1 MLDVTPRVSAN
12 VPVNDSQLTRALR
25 WPSFSSSW
33 YAVRTAAAGGTG
45 RALLM
50 GDDYPP
56 RPPSDRPGALRCGR
70 RHGARPGGMCFGQEV
85 TVADLFLLLV
95 TGVVAGIVS
104 TVASLA
110 SVVSYPVLL
119 ALGLPPLSANVTN
132 TVSLL
137 FTGAGAAM
145 GSRPELAGQG
155 GRIRRLG
162 LVTALGGAAG
172 AALLLLTPART
183 FEAAAPILIGAASLL
198 LLLQAAAGPE
208 PGTGHADRERNP
220 FLIAALFCVAVYVGY
235 FGAAGG
241 ILLLVV
247 LTTMLTEPL
256 ARTNAIK
263 NVVSGL
269 ANTVAAVAFALFGPV
284 RWAAVLPL
292 AAGFLIGGRIGPVL
306 VRYLPARLLRVVIGL
321 GGIAL
326 AVRLGLSAYD

>member
-1 MLDVTPRVSAN
+1 
-12 VPVNDSQLTRALR
+12 
-25 WPSFSSSW
+25 
-33 YAVRTAAAGGTG
+33 
-45 RALLM
+45 
-50 GDDYPP
+50 
-56 RPPSDRPGALRCGR
+56 
-70 RHGARPGGMCFGQEV
+70 MCFGREV
-85 TVADLFLLLV
+85 TVADLLLLLV
-95 TGVVAGIVS
+95 TGIAAGICS

-119 ALGLPPLSANVTN
+119 WLGLPPLSANVTN

-137 FTGAGAAM
+137 FTGAGAAV

-183 FEAAAPILIGAASLL
+183 FEAAAPILIGAASVLL
-198 LLLQAAAGPE
+198 LLLQPAREETAPSG
-208 PGTGHADRERNP
+208 RERNP

-256 ARTNAIK
+256 ARTNALK

-269 ANTVAAVAFALFGPV
+269 ANAVAAVAFALFGPV

-292 AAGFLIGGRIGPVL
+292 ADRAGPGPLYAGPDTAGGDRAGRHRPG
-306 VRYLPARLLRVVIGL
+306 RQARPQCL
-321 GGIAL
+321 
-326 AVRLGLSAYD
+326 

>member
-1 MLDVTPRVSAN
+1 MPRVSAK
-12 VPVNDSQLTRALR
+12 VPVKDSQLSRALR
-25 WPSFSSSW
+25 CPSFSSSW
-33 YAVRTAAAGGTG
+33 YAVRTAAAAAPEGQWSYAIITI
-45 RALLM
+45 R
-50 GDDYPP
+50 
-56 RPPSDRPGALRCGR
+56 DRSPIVPAAPRCGR
-70 RHGARPGGMCFGQEV
+70 RHGAGPRGVCFGRGV

-95 TGVVAGIVS
+95 TGIAAGIVS

-137 FTGAGAAM
+137 FTGAGAAA

-183 FEAAAPILIGAASLL
+183 FEAAAPVLIGAASLL
-198 LLLQAAAGPE
+198 LLLQAVRPETGAA
-208 PGTGHADRERNP
+208 HSDRERNP
-220 FLIAALFCVAVYVGY
+220 ILILALFCVAVYVGY

-247 LTTMLTEPL
+247 LTAMVTEPL
-256 ARTNAIK
+256 ARTNALK

-269 ANTVAAVAFALFGPV
+269 ANAVAAVAFALFGPV

-306 VRYLPARLLRVVIGL
+306 VRYIPARVLRVVIGL
-321 GGIAL
+321 AGVAL
-326 AVRLGLSAYD
+326 AVKLGLSAYH